1 MKQIHKVLYYN
12 YPWQVAMDADI
23 QALDGWELVSYQ
35 ELVREWN
42 PGTCTAI
49 YRKSVT
55 DEEYNKWREKVED
68 SKRAHSRVWYE
79 N

>member
-12 YPWQVAMDADI
+12 YPWRVPMDADI
-23 QALDGWELVSYQ
+23 QALDGWELVSCHAH
-35 ELVREWN
+35 
-42 PGTCTAI
+42 TKCAAI

-55 DEEYNKWREKVED
+55 DEEYKKWRKKLEKDNQE
-68 SKRAHSRVWYE
+68 HNRVWYE

>member
-23 QALDGWELVSYQ
+23 QALDGWEIVSYQ
-35 ELVREWN
+35 EIVRDLGPN
-42 PGTCTAI
+42 DCTAI

-55 DEEYNKWREKVED
+55 DEEYKKWREKRERET
-68 SKRAHSRVWYE
+68 ST
-79 N
+79 